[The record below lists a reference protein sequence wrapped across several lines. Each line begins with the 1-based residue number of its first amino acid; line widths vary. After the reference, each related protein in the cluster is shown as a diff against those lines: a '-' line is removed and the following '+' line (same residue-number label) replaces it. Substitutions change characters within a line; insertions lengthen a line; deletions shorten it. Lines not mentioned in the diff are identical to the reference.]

1 MARQHPVND
10 TCHKYLARTRHGPYI
25 SLARVL
31 FLAVKESG
39 SYILFKWTE
48 KQLFLPPGPV
58 LQGPPEKEARLR
70 WSLR

>member
-1 MARQHPVND
+1 MTRAINIWP
-10 TCHKYLARTRHGPYI
+10 RTRRRPYT
-25 SLARVL
+25 SLVQVL

-48 KQLFLPPGPV
+48 KQLFLPPGSV
-58 LQGPPEKEARLR
+58 LQRPPEKAARLR